1 MATLTG
7 NSIASTYKDL
17 LQVSNSNA
25 GVDATLRTVDDG
37 EGTASALSISSA
49 AIQVDNIKLDGNTV
63 SATNSSGLSLHDDG
77 GNGIFVEDGGQVG
90 IGMTAPGAKLDVVG
104 GVSYRQLILG
114 NSIGNTVVK
123 RTAISAHHYL
133 SAEQPVNLIGMFGDA
148 SDTFVSIG
156 GGLGGTGD
164 FNSATELQFH
174 TAANTTTT
182 NTTAAL
188 VIDSSQNVGIGT
200 SSTNSTLKV
209 SRPLSS
215 YEACTIE
222 GTNAT
227 FTNLLYLD
235 NTSGAVNDTSKWFIR
250 GDDSEGTEFYIYADG
265 SFSQV
270 SDRRLKENVK
280 DTPDKL
286 DLLNQIR
293 VVDYNRID
301 DADKT
306 HHTGVIA
313 QELEDIFPHLIN
325 TASGKEA
332 VEAVYETVIIQ
343 ESQGLIEWELKPSEE
358 NTKEEIKTWMDSNG
372 LEYNSGDTK
381 SDLIAKIPSVK
392 QEETEEISEEKIVSE
407 AKDA

>member
-133 SAEQPVNLIGMFGDA
+133 SAEQPVNLIGMFADA
-148 SDTFVSIG
+148 SDTVVSIG

-188 VIDSSQNVGIGT
+188 VIDSSQNVGIGAA
-200 SSTNSTLKV
+200 SPSYTLDV
-209 SRPLSS
+209 AGNIGYSG
-215 YEACTIE
+215 TI
-222 GTNAT
+222 TD
-227 FTNLLYLD
+227 Y
-235 NTSGAVNDTSKWFIR
+235 
-250 GDDSEGTEFYIYADG
+250 
-265 SFSQV
+265 
-270 SDRRLKENVK
+270 SDKRLKENIE
-280 DTPDKL
+280 DADL
-286 DLLNQIR
+286 DLCYSTVKNLNLKR
-293 VVDYNRID
+293 YKFID
-301 DADKT
+301 GILEEKQDRNQL
-306 HHTGVIA
+306 GWIA
-313 QELEDIFPHLIN
+313 QEVEEVMPKSIFKHEYKYN
-325 TASGKEA
+325 Q
-332 VEAVYETVIIQ
+332 VYEDETVPAQ
-343 ESQGLIEWELKPSEE
+343 ELIEWEDNPTDE
-358 NTKEEIKTWMDSNG
+358 NTKDDIKAWMDSNE

-381 SDLIAKIPSVK
+381 QDLLDKIPSVK
-392 QEETEEISEEKIVSE
+392 QEAKEERTEQKLVSE
-407 AKDA
+407 DVLEDCHGLSKDQIYATMFGAIQKLQAKVEALENA

>member
-1 MATLTG
+1 MAALTG
-7 NSIASTYKDL
+7 NSVASTYKDL

-200 SSTNSTLKV
+200 SA
-209 SRPLSS
+209 P
-215 YEACTIE
+215 ATILE
-222 GTNAT
+222 LESAT
-227 FTNLLYLD
+227 SETALGIDNTAADGDFVLDTNLVELQPLCMELMIQMI
-235 NTSGAVNDTSKWFIR
+235 N
-250 GDDSEGTEFYIYADG
+250 
-265 SFSQV
+265 
-270 SDRRLKENVK
+270 LK
-280 DTPDKL
+280 
-286 DLLNQIR
+286 
-293 VVDYNRID
+293 
-301 DADKT
+301 
-306 HHTGVIA
+306 
-313 QELEDIFPHLIN
+313 
-325 TASGKEA
+325 
-332 VEAVYETVIIQ
+332 
-343 ESQGLIEWELKPSEE
+343 
-358 NTKEEIKTWMDSNG
+358 
-372 LEYNSGDTK
+372 
-381 SDLIAKIPSVK
+381 
-392 QEETEEISEEKIVSE
+392 
-407 AKDA
+407 